1 MRRVLTGLLLL
12 LAVAI
17 VILFLT
23 AGFWTNWLWFGSLGF
38 QSVLWTRYVANG
50 ILFAVAAVAS
60 ALFFGLNVR
69 FMARQLH
76 GVPVVVQGQALVLA
90 PRLVGVAVVLGSL
103 AVGFIMG
110 SAAAGEWPT
119 VLAFLNRTPF
129 GVTEPVFGLDASF
142 YVFTL
147 PLLEAARSWL
157 LGLLILTLLAVGALG
172 FLLYGQA
179 LTQRARAFPPTLR
192 GHLSLLGALFL
203 ALVSFS
209 YWLGNYSLLFSTR
222 GVVFGASRA
231 DLYAQRPANYILFG
245 LSLLAA
251 LLLGWNAAARRVRPL
266 VSVLAVWAV
275 AAVVVGL
282 AFPAA
287 YENFVVKPSQLQQER
302 PYIANNIR
310 LTSQA
315 YNLSTV
321 RSGVLAGD
329 APIDPAVLSAN
340 AASVANIRLWD
351 YRPLL
356 TTYQQIQRIKQYY
369 EFSDV
374 DIDRYQL
381 NGVSTQVMLSAREL
395 DATQL
400 PSKTW
405 INRHL
410 VYTHGYGVVV
420 SPVNKVTPQ
429 GLPDLLV
436 QDLPP
441 SAKPPFELVRP
452 EIYFGEKTAD
462 YVIVNTSER
471 EFDRPG
477 KTGEATE
484 IYTRYSGQAG
494 VPIGGVL
501 NKLLFATSF
510 GDVNILLSRSLTG
523 GSRILYNR
531 DIQGRVQRIA
541 PFLRLDRDPYIVVLN
556 GRLVWVQD
564 AYTATDRF
572 PYATPAPGRD
582 FNYLRNSVKITVDAY
597 TGEVRFYVVDEQDP
611 LIRTYQKIYPGLF
624 MPVSSAPPGLAEH
637 FRYPVDLFEVQA
649 DIYATYHMTEPQV
662 FYNREDQWAVA
673 KETYNNSVQRMEAYY
688 VSMQLPGAAQPEFA
702 LILPFTP
709 AGQNRSNMVS
719 WMVARSDP
727 GNYGKLEVFQFPQGK
742 FVFGPQQIEARIN
755 QEPDISA
762 QLTLWGQSGSQV
774 IRGNLL
780 VIPLGDAV
788 LYVQPLYIQAS
799 NAPLPELKRIIVAS
813 NQGVVMSDTLEA
825 GLSALAQ
832 GRKGIVIATP
842 GQVPAA
848 ATPATGAPSGQSAD
862 LSAQALDR
870 FAKAQEAL
878 KRGDWATYGQELAEV
893 ERILR
898 QMAGR

>member
-1 MRRVLTGLLLL
+1 MRRAIVSVLALFAVAFVLLL
-12 LAVAI
+12 
-17 VILFLT
+17 LT
-23 AGFWTNWLWFGSLGF
+23 AGFWTNWLWFGSLGYE
-38 QSVLWTRYVANG
+38 SVLRTRYVANWS
-50 ILFAVAAVAS
+50 LFAVAAVVG

-69 FMARQLH
+69 FIARQLH
-76 GVPVVVQGQALVLA
+76 GVPVVIQGQTVVLA
-90 PRLVGVAVVLGSL
+90 PRFVGGAVVLGSI
-103 AVGFIMG
+103 AVGLIMG
-110 SAAAGEWPT
+110 SAAGAEWPLI
-119 VLAFLNRTPF
+119 LAFLNRTPF
-129 GVTEPVFGLDASF
+129 GVIEPIYGMDASF

-179 LTQRARAFPPTLR
+179 LTQRRWAFPPALR

-203 ALVSFS
+203 ALLSFS
-209 YWLGNYSLLFSTR
+209 YWLANYSLLFSTR

-231 DLYAQRPANYILFG
+231 DLFAQRPANYILFA

-251 LLLGWNAAARRVRPL
+251 LLLAWNAVARRARPL
-266 VSVLAVWAV
+266 VMVLAVWAV

-310 LTSQA
+310 LTNQA
-315 YNLSTV
+315 YNLNTIDP
-321 RSGVLAGD
+321 GVLAGD
-329 APIDPAVLSAN
+329 ASIDPAVLTNN

-369 EFSDV
+369 EFNDV

-381 NGVSTQVMLSAREL
+381 NGASTQVMLSAREL
-395 DATQL
+395 DTTQL

-405 INRHL
+405 INQHL

-420 SPVNKVTPQ
+420 SPVNKVSAQ

-441 SAKPPFELVRP
+441 IAQPPFQLTRP
-452 EIYFGEKTAD
+452 EIYFGESTTNYA
-462 YVIVNTSER
+462 IVNTAER

-477 KTGEATE
+477 KTGEPTE
-484 IYTRYSGQAG
+484 IYTRYSGVAG
-494 VPIGGVL
+494 VPIDGVL
-501 NKLLFATSF
+501 NKLLFAAAL
-510 GDVNILLSRSLTG
+510 GDTNILLSRSLTG

-531 DIQGRVQRIA
+531 DVQGRITRIA
-541 PFLRLDRDPYIVVLN
+541 PFLRLDRDPYIVVLD
-556 GRLVWVQD
+556 GRLLWVQD

-572 PYATPAPGRD
+572 PYSTPAPGRNL
-582 FNYLRNSVKITVDAY
+582 NYIRNSVKITVDAY
-597 TGEVRFYVVDEQDP
+597 TGEARFYVVDDRDA
-611 LIRTYQKIYPGLF
+611 LIRTYQKVYPGLF
-624 MPVSSAPPGLAEH
+624 SPVSAAPAGLADH
-637 FRYPVDLFEVQA
+637 FRYPVDLFDVQA
-649 DIYATYHMTEPQV
+649 EMYATYHMTDPQV

-688 VSMQLPGAAQPEFA
+688 VSMQLPGAAKPEFA

-742 FVFGPQQIEARIN
+742 FIFGPQQIEARIN

-774 IRGNLL
+774 IHGNLL

-825 GLSALAQ
+825 GLQALAQ

-842 GQVPAA
+842 GQAPTTASPAA
-848 ATPATGAPSGQSAD
+848 GAPGGQAAD

-870 FAKAQEAL
+870 FAKAQDAL

-898 QMAGR
+898 QLSGR